1 MNKLFVLG
9 VVGLCACGGSG
20 ALTGDE
26 VTAVS
31 GGHDAT
37 LAQQQSLAVAD
48 QLFNFDPTLD
58 PTQSASANAAA
69 IQTRAMTTMPCATVS
84 LSGTTVTV
92 TAAAPGCTGT
102 NGVTF
107 SGTIAATV
115 TSSNGTL
122 TVTLVLTSVVFDGN
136 STSGTI
142 TFATTNG
149 TSFQVTFAMM
159 RNSKSVSGTLTAVG
173 ASGQITTSGNV
184 INGST
189 SAVLTNVVWKKGD
202 CYPSSGSIAVTVG
215 KLTTTYTFSATT
227 PSTGTV
233 TTARGVSAQLPTYGS
248 CPSGGDH

>member
-1 MNKLFVLG
+1 MNKLLVLG
-9 VVGLCACGGSG
+9 VVGLCGCGASG
-20 ALTGDE
+20 GATSDELAALT
-26 VTAVS
+26 

-115 TSSNGTL
+115 TSASGTL
-122 TVTLVLTSVVFDGN
+122 TVTLVLTNVVFDGN
-136 STSGTI
+136 ATSGTI
-142 TFATTNG
+142 TFVTTNG
-149 TSFQVTFAMM
+149 TTFQVTFATT
-159 RNSKSVSGTLTAVG
+159 RNSKTVSGTLTAVG
-173 ASGQITTSGNV
+173 ATGQITTSGNV
-184 INGST
+184 VNGST
-189 SAVLTNVVWKKGD
+189 SAVLTNVLWKKGD
-202 CYPSSGSIAVTVG
+202 CYPSSGTIAVTVG
-215 KLTTTYTFSATT
+215 KLTTTYAFSAST

-233 TTARGVSAQLPTYGS
+233 TTARGASMQLPTYGS
-248 CPSGGDH
+248 CPSGADH